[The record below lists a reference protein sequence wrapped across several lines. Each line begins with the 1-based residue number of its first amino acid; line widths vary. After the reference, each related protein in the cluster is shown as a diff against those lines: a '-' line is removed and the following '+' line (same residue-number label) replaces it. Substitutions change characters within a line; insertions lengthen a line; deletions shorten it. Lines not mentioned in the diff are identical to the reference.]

1 MKKFGKFIF
10 ATLSVAA
17 FAGGAYYFIKN
28 IVNKDT
34 VDEFDD
40 FDDDFDDFDF
50 DDDDADNTKTT
61 SERGYVTLNTGESND
76 PVPDEVHSEETVEAD
91 AVSESAETEV

>member
-34 VDEFDD
+34 VDEFD
-40 FDDDFDDFDF
+40 DF